1 MPIITPAYPSM
12 NSSFN
17 ITKSSMTVIQAEL
30 LRADG
35 ITDLI
40 AVGKKP
46 WSELFT
52 KHSFFTTDYKYYL
65 AVVSSGITK
74 DAHKKWSGFVESK
87 VRMLVGNLDRHDTI
101 VVAQAFVKGFDRVH
115 ECRTDEDIQKVQAGD
130 LSFVVKRDKSADM
143 GKEAEVQAL
152 ALADQAKEAGANAEV
167 PEGGDS
173 TEAENGTNPAD
184 KEANAGEDKPEADT
198 EEGKEGAQK
207 DDDVTEIY
215 TTTHYIGL
223 ELRPGSKAINL
234 AHEVGEFKTLC
245 HGWDKFN
252 PELNALSVQHI
263 RRYVFVSPPRVA
275 CIKVSSANS
284 SQLATS

>member
-12 NSSFN
+12 NASFN
-17 ITKSSMTVIQAEL
+17 ITKSSMSVIQAEL

-35 ITDLI
+35 ITDQI

-52 KHSFFTTDYKYYL
+52 KHSFFTTAYKYYL

-115 ECRTDEDIQKVQAGD
+115 RCKSDEEIQKVQAGD
-130 LSFVVKRDKSADM
+130 LSFVT
-143 GKEAEVQAL
+143 KEEDA
-152 ALADQAKEAGANAEV
+152 
-167 PEGGDS
+167 
-173 TEAENGTNPAD
+173 
-184 KEANAGEDKPEADT
+184 ANAGAATENGANTNKGANVDADKQGGGANGEKKEDET
-198 EEGKEGAQK
+198 
-207 DDDVTEIY
+207 TLIY

-223 ELRPGSKAINL
+223 ELRQGRWAP
-234 AHEVGEFKTLC
+234 
-245 HGWDKFN
+245 
-252 PELNALSVQHI
+252 PLSHLSCLLSCAQVRKQSTWPTRLQSL
-263 RRYVFVSPPRVA
+263 RR
-275 CIKVSSANS
+275 SAMDGTISTRN
-284 SQLATS
+284 

>member
-12 NSSFN
+12 NASFN
-17 ITKSSMTVIQAEL
+17 ITRSSMSVIQAEL

-52 KHSFFTTDYKYYL
+52 KHSFFTTGYKYYL

-115 ECRTDEDIQKVQAGD
+115 SCKSDEEIQKVQAGD
-130 LSFVVKRDKSADM
+130 LSFLAKGEKAANGSAEAQNGADSNEDANVDTDKQEGSAN
-143 GKEAEVQAL
+143 GEKKE
-152 ALADQAKEAGANAEV
+152 
-167 PEGGDS
+167 
-173 TEAENGTNPAD
+173 
-184 KEANAGEDKPEADT
+184 
-198 EEGKEGAQK
+198 
-207 DDDVTEIY
+207 DDATEIY

-223 ELRPGSKAINL
+223 ELRQGSKAINL
-234 AHEVGEFKTLC
+234 AHEVMEFKTLC
-245 HGWDKFN
+245 HGWDHFN

-263 RRYVFVSPPRVA
+263 R
-275 CIKVSSANS
+275 K
-284 SQLATS
+284 